1 MWHIES
7 FVFSP
12 IQENTYL
19 LYTTDGQAVIIDP
32 GCYFEEE
39 RAQLKARIEALQVTP
54 VALWNTHTHL
64 DHVFGNQ
71 FVFQTWGLGAY
82 MHPKEDPVLDSAPA
96 YGLMYNLPVE
106 TYTGPRHYL
115 ADRQVLTLGTDR
127 MEVIHAPGHSP
138 GSVCFYT
145 ADQGFLIGGDVLFQR
160 SIGRTDLP
168 GGHHATLIQSIQQR
182 LMVLPDETVVY
193 SGHGDPTTIGE
204 ERSENPFLNG
214 LA

>member
-19 LYTTDGQAVIIDP
+19 LYTNDRRAVIIDP

-39 RAQLKARIEALQVTP
+39 RTALKARINTLQLNP

-71 FVFQTWGLGAY
+71 FVYQTWGLEAHI
-82 MHPKEDPVLDSAPA
+82 HPEEDPVLDAAPA

-106 TYTGPRHYL
+106 TYTGTRLYL
-115 ADRQVLTLGTDR
+115 ADRQVLAVGDSQL
-127 MEVIHAPGHSP
+127 EVIHAPGHSP
-138 GSVCFYT
+138 GSVCFYS
-145 ADQGFLIGGDVLFQR
+145 ADQGFLIGGDVLFHR

-168 GGHHATLIQSIQQR
+168 GGHHATLIQSIQHR
-182 LMVLPDETVVY
+182 LMVLPDHTVVY
-193 SGHGDPTTIGE
+193 SGHGEPTTIGE
-204 ERSENPFLNG
+204 ERQENPFLYG
-214 LA
+214 LT